1 MSAFTIAT
9 SIDEA
14 TALMAEGAR
23 VVAGGTDLVVGHRQ
37 GKAPL
42 PEQVVAIDRIAEL
55 TGIAP
60 MADSNAGSNGTNSSG
75 VRIGALVTHAD
86 LMTDATVVGSYSA
99 LADGAALV
107 GSPATRNAGT
117 IGGNIMNGSP
127 AMDTGSP
134 LVVLG
139 ARFEL
144 VSARG
149 TRVVEPGDLWTGPG
163 ETSAADDELLVACLL
178 PPRPRSSGSAY
189 VRLEY
194 RRAMEIAVVGAAA
207 SIGLD
212 DDGSLASIRVALTAV
227 APTILEVDGL
237 DDLVGRAIDD
247 QLLSAVA
254 ETARSQAVPISDLRA
269 SDEYRRHTVGVMAKR
284 AVAAAAARARGEHL
298 AVPVN
303 RSVGIGAS
311 VSISGG
317 SE

>member
-1 MSAFTIAT
+1 MSPFTIAT

-14 TALMAEGAR
+14 TTLMADGAR

-42 PEQVVAIDRIAEL
+42 PDRVVAIDRLAAL
-55 TGIAP
+55 QGIV
-60 MADSNAGSNGTNSSG
+60 SNDEPESHDTVA
-75 VRIGALVTHAD
+75 VRIGALVTHAE
-86 LMTDATVVGSYSA
+86 LMADTTIVGAYTA

-117 IGGNIMNGSP
+117 IGGNVMNGSP

-149 TRVVEPGDLWTGPG
+149 IRVVEPHELWTGPG
-163 ETSAADDELLVACLL
+163 TTSAARDELLTACLL
-178 PPRPRSSGSAY
+178 PARPPSSGSAY

-207 SIGLD
+207 SIGLAG
-212 DDGSLASIRVALTAV
+212 DGSLASIRVALTAV
-227 APTILEVDGL
+227 APTILEVTGL
-237 DDLVGRAIDD
+237 DELAGRAVDD
-247 QLLSAVA
+247 DLLAEVA
-254 ETARSQAVPISDLRA
+254 TTAAAQAMPISDLRA
-269 SDEYRRHTVGVMAKR
+269 SDAYRRHTVGVMARR
-284 AVAAAAARARGEHL
+284 AVEAAAARARGEAL

-311 VSISGG
+311 VPGK
-317 SE
+317 

>member
-1 MSAFTIAT
+1 MSPFTIAT

-14 TALMAEGAR
+14 TTLMADGAR

-42 PEQVVAIDRIAEL
+42 PDRVVAIDRLAAL
-55 TGIAP
+55 QGIV
-60 MADSNAGSNGTNSSG
+60 SNDEPESHDTVA
-75 VRIGALVTHAD
+75 VRIGALVTHAE
-86 LMTDATVVGSYSA
+86 LMADTTIVGAYTA

-117 IGGNIMNGSP
+117 IGGNVMNGSP

-149 TRVVEPGDLWTGPG
+149 IRVVEPHELWTGPG
-163 ETSAADDELLVACLL
+163 TTSAARDELLTACLL
-178 PPRPRSSGSAY
+178 PARPSSSGSAY

-207 SIGLD
+207 SIGLAG
-212 DDGSLASIRVALTAV
+212 DGSLASIRVALTAV
-227 APTILEVDGL
+227 APTILEVTGL
-237 DDLVGRAIDD
+237 DELAGRAVDD
-247 QLLSAVA
+247 DVLAEVA
-254 ETARSQAVPISDLRA
+254 TTAAAQAMPISDLRA
-269 SDEYRRHTVGVMAKR
+269 SDAYRRHTVGVMARR
-284 AVAAAAARARGEHL
+284 AVDAAAARARGEAL

-311 VSISGG
+311 APGR
-317 SE
+317 